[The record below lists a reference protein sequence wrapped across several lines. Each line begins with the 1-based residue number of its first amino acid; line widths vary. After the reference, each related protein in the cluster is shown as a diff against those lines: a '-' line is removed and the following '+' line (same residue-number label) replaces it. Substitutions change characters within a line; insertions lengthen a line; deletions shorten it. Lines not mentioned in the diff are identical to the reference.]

1 MPYRHLPASAKP
13 FEYQIRHSG
22 HILPHVVDIYTGT
35 GLRHGDCRKGID
47 SEHTVAERRAKI
59 RAVPTS
65 GYRSHH
71 LLKWELHGI
80 PPYPSGAF
88 PLKVIAAG
96 IEDLAMEETSRHEG
110 AIHGIFPRVR
120 TGDEPIGG
128 AISVFHRDI
137 CPEGLAVAKE
147 IPVLSYKCRRSAP
160 PSLPH
165 SGPDLIVGGL
175 QEIGK
180 VKGMVEM
187 RLIVLCRSGQEIFI
201 IYPLSIHIQVIYPH
215 GSGIGGSF
223 PHLLRGID

>member
-35 GLRHGDCRKGID
+35 GLHHGDSRKGID

-59 RAVPTS
+59 RVVPTS
-65 GYRSHH
+65 GYRSHR

-88 PLKVIAAG
+88 SLQVIAAG
-96 IEDLAMEETSRHEG
+96 IVDLAMEETPRHEG
-110 AIHGIFPRVR
+110 AIHGIFPSVG
-120 TGDEPIGG
+120 TCDKSIGS

-137 CPEGLAVAKE
+137 CPEGLAVAEE
-147 IPVLSYKCRRSAP
+147 IPVLSYKRRRSTP
-160 PSLPH
+160 PSLPQ
-165 SGPDLIVGGL
+165 SGPYLIVAGL
-175 QEIGK
+175 QEICQ

-187 RLIVLCRSGQEIFI
+187 RLIVLCRSGQKIFI
-201 IYPLSIHIQVIYPH
+201 IYPLSIHIQVIYSH
-215 GSGIGGSF
+215 GSGIGDSF